1 MSSTGTILLEEIP
14 LYIII
19 VIEWTYQAEGVAAGD
34 SDALEGVERT
44 PEEVGHGVEPGSE
57 EVGHD
62 SEEAGLES
70 VVAVAWLVA
79 ALAAGTEEHWL
90 EQAKEHWQHYAG
102 HPWREGER
110 ERELQLCFLC
120 VYTDLL

>member
-1 MSSTGTILLEEIP
+1 M
-14 LYIII
+14 
-19 VIEWTYQAEGVAAGD
+19 IEWTYQAEGVAAGD
-34 SDALEGVERT
+34 SAALEGVERT
-44 PEEVGHGVEPGSE
+44 PEEVGHGEEPGSE

-62 SEEAGLES
+62 SEGVGPGSEEAGLES

-102 HPWREGER
+102 HPWREGEG
-110 ERELQLCFLC
+110 ERVCYSC
-120 VYTDLL
+120 VSCVHTDLL